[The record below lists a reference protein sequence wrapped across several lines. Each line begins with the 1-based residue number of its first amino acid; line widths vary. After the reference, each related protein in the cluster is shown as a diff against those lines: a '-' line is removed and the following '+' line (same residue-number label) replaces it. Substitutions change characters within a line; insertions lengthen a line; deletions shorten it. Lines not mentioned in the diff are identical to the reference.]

1 MKKYY
6 KIIMFSIMLL
16 FVPTIVLAAD
26 SKEIFFLPE
35 IVEEVLEIVNLVFA
49 ILAAVFAVKL
59 AALSQGGDLEKTWN
73 LMAMSAFAFAVV
85 EVLGALKEFGLLQI
99 SGLTEIFELIFIIL
113 MTYTFYKTR
122 KSLLKRVMGK

>member
-16 FVPTIVLAAD
+16 FVPTIALAAD
-26 SKEIFFLPE
+26 TKEIIFLPE
-35 IVEEVLEIVNLVFA
+35 IGEEILELVNLVLA
-49 ILAAVFAVKL
+49 VLAAIFAVKL
-59 AALSQGGDLEKTWN
+59 AALSQGGELEKTWN

-85 EVLGALKEFGLLQI
+85 EVLGALKEFGLLHV
-99 SGLTEIFELIFIIL
+99 SGLGDIFELIFIVL
-113 MTYTFYKTR
+113 MAYTFYKTR